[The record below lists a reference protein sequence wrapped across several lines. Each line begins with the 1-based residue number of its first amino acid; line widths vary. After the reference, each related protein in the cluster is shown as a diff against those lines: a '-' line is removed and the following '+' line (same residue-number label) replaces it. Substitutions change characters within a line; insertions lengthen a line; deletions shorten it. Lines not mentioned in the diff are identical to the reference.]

1 MALDTDRPSA
11 PQLNTMTVRAKAL
24 STTARSRVHEQ
35 WQATAGI
42 RHSITRWT
50 RRFGTK
56 ILPWARAQ
64 PIWRWCTASLRNRI
78 IAANFIGLGILLS
91 GLTLLT
97 VQHTWLID
105 ARTESLR
112 TQARMIAVAIASNAK
127 LRTDG
132 LVIDPDQLTA
142 KDGAFPQFHDDS
154 LSRLAFDIAPEQV
167 APVLRRL
174 IQNNDVRVRIVRRD
188 GRILV
193 DSNTSFGRSNAAPA
207 NGANGNDIESIT
219 DTRLRSLWTKFVAY
233 FMRSSLQI
241 YRELPS
247 SAVLGYPE
255 VQDSMKG
262 NLGSM
267 MLLNNEGEQI
277 IGVAAPI
284 QRLNTIPASVFLTT
298 RPGDLESILWRE
310 RRPFFVLSLLALIA
324 TGLASW
330 LLARTIGG
338 PMHQLS
344 RAAEHVSRNISNS
357 RELPEMPD
365 RRDEIGVMAR
375 NFSTMTAALYRRI
388 EASDRFAQ
396 DVAHELKNPVAAARS
411 TAESLGY
418 AKTPEKRDELV
429 RQIQGEL
436 KRLNRLISDVANAS
450 RLDAELALQE
460 TEPVDLSTITTN
472 IAGVFRDIQNG
483 QDGPPCKIE
492 LKIAPTTTRTDYR
505 VDGNEGRIGQ
515 VITNLLDNAISFS
528 PGEATVT
535 LTLDHDGPDVVL
547 TIDDEGPGIPPNKL
561 EDVFKRFYSDR
572 PQSDNKRG
580 KNSGLGLSISRE
592 IIEAHGG
599 VIRAQNIKAIP
610 GQEIGVHDVPEL
622 AERRIEGVAGVRF
635 EIRLPRLTVQSR

>member
-1 MALDTDRPSA
+1 MPLDTGRPPEPSPQHSSNGPASLATRLREALA
-11 PQLNTMTVRAKAL
+11 PVTAVLNSIRRGAL
-24 STTARSRVHEQ
+24 L
-35 WQATAGI
+35 WL
-42 RHSITRWT
+42 RWA
-50 RRFGTK
+50 GTK
-56 ILPWARAQ
+56 FLPWARTQ
-64 PIWRWCTASLRNRI
+64 PLWRWCTASLRNRI
-78 IAANFIGLGILLS
+78 IAANFIGLGILLA
-91 GLTLLT
+91 GLGLLT
-97 VQHTWLID
+97 FQHTWLID

-112 TQARMIAVAIASNAK
+112 TQSRMIAVAIASNAK

-132 LVIDPDQLTA
+132 LVIDPDQLTE
-142 KDGAFPQFHDDS
+142 KNGAFPQLHDDS

-174 IQNNDVRVRIVRRD
+174 ITKNDVRVRIVRRD

-193 DSNTSFGRSNAAPA
+193 DSNTSFGRTEA
-207 NGANGNDIESIT
+207 GNEPDNPE
-219 DTRLRSLWTKFVAY
+219 DARLRSLWTKFVAY
-233 FMRSSLQI
+233 LMRSSLQI

-247 SAVLGYPE
+247 AKIMDYPE
-255 VQDSMKG
+255 VKASLNG

-267 MLLNNEGEQI
+267 ILLNDDGEQI
-277 IGVAAPI
+277 ISVAAPI
-284 QRLNTIPASVFLTT
+284 QRADAIPAIVFLTT
-298 RPGDLESILWRE
+298 RPGDLENILWRE

-338 PMHQLS
+338 PMYQLS
-344 RAAEHVSRNISNS
+344 RAAEHVSRNISN
-357 RELPEMPD
+357 RRDLPEMPD
-365 RRDEIGVMAR
+365 RRDEVGLMAR
-375 NFSTMTAALYRRI
+375 NFASMTAALYRRI

-436 KRLNRLISDVANAS
+436 KRLNRLISDVSNAS

-460 TEPVDLSTITTN
+460 TEPIDIAEIATN
-472 IAGVFRDIQNG
+472 ISNVFRDIQNG
-483 QDGPPCKIE
+483 QDGPPCKIVMTMDRPADSGAFR
-492 LKIAPTTTRTDYR
+492 I
-505 VDGNEGRIGQ
+505 DGNEGRIGQ
-515 VITNLLDNAISFS
+515 VLTNLLDNAISFS
-528 PGEATVT
+528 PADATVT
-535 LTLDHDGPDVVL
+535 LHLAQDGNDIVISVE
-547 TIDDEGPGIPPNKL
+547 DEGPGIPPDKL

-599 VIRAQNIKAIP
+599 VIRADNILAQP
-610 GQEIGVHDVPEL
+610 GQKIGIHDVPEL
-622 AERRIEGVAGVRF
+622 AERRIKGVAGVRF
-635 EIRLPRLTVQSR
+635 EVRLPRIGMRRR